1 MHRVVLRRFA
11 SFFAPIGGGSD
22 TPKVMQD
29 RQLCCSL
36 VEFFTSF
43 LRRFYVILRSST
55 AALALGTKAPP
66 YADQSGA
73 LPHAASEF

>member
-1 MHRVVLRRFA
+1 MVRHLWVPINENALRRFA
-11 SFFAPIGGGSD
+11 SFCVVFAPIGGGSD

-43 LRRFYVILRSST
+43 LRRF
-55 AALALGTKAPP
+55 
-66 YADQSGA
+66 
-73 LPHAASEF
+73 